1 MFTNNSTQWVS
12 DIYFSTHPS
21 KKESDDTNWADGTR
35 AGSFALLLYSIV
47 SVIAGVVIPALVTR
61 FEKTIR
67 WVSLTNVYTLSHLI
81 VAGALISAW
90 FVNSVAGATAVLAI
104 MGIPWAIVLWVPFSL
119 VGEFVSFEEDRRQNA
134 QFVKAVTASVNASTS
149 SSTTTPTKLEEQ
161 QQEDPSEDF
170 DAGMIL
176 GVHNIYIVCPQFLVA
191 ACAAFIFAA
200 ADALDSPNDE
210 QGAPGESSVA
220 PVLAF
225 GGMMA
230 LIAAAVSRFVI
241 RVK

>member
-1 MFTNNSTQWVS
+1 M
-12 DIYFSTHPS
+12 
-21 KKESDDTNWADGTR
+21 
-35 AGSFALLLYSIV
+35 
-47 SVIAGVVIPALVTR
+47 
-61 FEKTIR
+61 
-67 WVSLTNVYTLSHLI
+67 TNVYTLSHLI

-134 QFVKAVTASVNASTS
+134 QFVKAVTASVNVSTS

-161 QQEDPSEDF
+161 QQQEDSSEDF

-200 ADALDSPNDE
+200 ADALDSPNDDE
-210 QGAPGESSVA
+210 QGAAGESSVA